1 MFYGPLAEGEELK
14 LPEDPPEAFKW
25 LLHYIYYGHTNLNS
39 VRLAVKV
46 YHLARK
52 YQMDALVTLCSQFL
66 KTNLYARNLPLIMDT
81 AMLHEDKILL
91 EKCSEVIS
99 ATADDVFSSSYLGQM
114 NKMSLKHLLQHH
126 FAVRT
131 EVTVFKGLVYW
142 GKAQLNS
149 EVKEPDG
156 VLLRKEIEEL
166 LPYIRFLTMTLD
178 EFVKYVMPTGVIS
191 AEECNS
197 ILMNIKQIPG
207 IPVPPI
213 CSRKRK
219 IRKDCV
225 TSRKRSRKD
234 SRRNCL
240 FSSPHSSHSSSS
252 SPEGY
257 GSYSPGNS
265 PYSPED
271 TPASPENS
279 AYNSA
284 NSLYRSPTP
293 ENSRHSSEYSYHSYH
308 SSRHSSRSSRHS
320 SRSSRHSSRSSQHS
334 YRSHRSSRSS
344 HRSYGSRNYSRSPS
358 RSSHH
363 SYRRSRTPSS
373 YAYSSS
379 DSP

>member
-1 MFYGPLAEGEELK
+1 MKMTSSKHNASEAGWQCNLETPGERLTACFRYEK
-14 LPEDPPEAFKW
+14 LTDLTITFP
-25 LLHYIYYGHTNLNS
+25 GHSET
-39 VRLAVKV
+39 VKYLQV
-46 YHLARK
+46 
-52 YQMDALVTLCSQFL
+52 
-66 KTNLYARNLPLIMDT
+66 NLYARNLPLIMDT
-81 AMLHEDKILL
+81 AMLHEDKTLL
-91 EKCSEVIS
+91 EKCSEIIS
-99 ATADDVFSSSYLGQM
+99 KTADDVFSSSYLGQI
-114 NKMSLKHLLQHH
+114 NRMSLEHLLQHH

-149 EVKEPDG
+149 DVKEADG
-156 VLLRKEIEEL
+156 VLVRKEIEEL

-178 EFVKYVMPTGVIS
+178 EFVKYVMPTGVIN

-213 CSRKRK
+213 CSKKRK

-225 TSRKRSRKD
+225 TSRKRSRQD
-234 SRRNCL
+234 SRKNCL
-240 FSSPHSSHSSSS
+240 FSSPHSSPSSSVYS
-252 SPEGY
+252 YE
-257 GSYSPGNS
+257 SYSPEDT

-293 ENSRHSSEYSYHSYH
+293 EHSRHSSEYSYHSDQ
-308 SSRHSSRSSRHS
+308 SSRHS

-334 YRSHRSSRSS
+334 YRSHHSSQSS
-344 HRSYGSRNYSRSPS
+344 HRSYRSPRNYSRSPS

-363 SYRRSRTPSS
+363 SYHRSRTPSS